1 VTTYQLGPVKAWVQ
15 QAGDYLGTLFG
26 IRTEGGWRADGG
38 GFTDHPDGLAVDFM
52 VDSPAQGQALA
63 DYVATNAR
71 GLDVKYEIWDH
82 RSYNPTRG
90 TWAPYT
96 DTSNPHT
103 DHVHV
108 TFNSTPPVG
117 GTLLTAAGTAA
128 GGAIA
133 RTFDVDG
140 LMRKAEG
147 TTLVVVGGV
156 FGLALLG
163 AGLVVATRG
172 RKPQ

>member
-1 VTTYQLGPVKAWVQ
+1 VSTYPLGAVKAWVQ
-15 QAGDYLGTLFG
+15 SAGDYLGTLFG
-26 IRTEGGWRADGG
+26 IRTEIGVSDGG
-38 GFTDHPDGLAVDFM
+38 GFPDHPDGYAVDFM
-52 VDSPAQGQALA
+52 VDNHGQGQALA
-63 DYVATNAR
+63 DYVTAHA
-71 GLDVKYEIWDH
+71 GELDVKYEIWDH
-82 RSYNPTRG
+82 RSWNPTRG

-108 TFNSTPPVG
+108 TFNSTPPIG
-117 GTLLTAAGTAA
+117 GTLLTAAGSAA
-128 GGAIA
+128 GAGLAK
-133 RTFDVDG
+133 TFDVDA

-147 TTLVVVGGV
+147 TTLTVTGAL

-172 RKPQ
+172 RPKQ